1 MSELQLYLIIIG
13 AAIILLLLGF
23 NWFQDRRVRRRMQ
36 AQMPVIEQDP
46 LLGESFAPPGEARR
60 EPGLGGGLNP
70 GLSAANA
77 DASALNGGAEHPEA
91 AADEHGPD
99 PSTEIVIEITF
110 QGPMLGEDLLPL
122 LQPLRSAGR
131 KPARIFAQDVEGQLD
146 LHVRP
151 DGQYMSI
158 QLAVLLANRSGALS
172 AIEWSQIWNRAQS
185 LADQL
190 EASIEGPDQQHVL
203 DAASRLDDTCAAL
216 DTQVGLT
223 LLLGSMRPVS
233 EVTGAARTMGFVPF
247 SGGLVWLG
255 DYGLVCFTLSR
266 ADNESF
272 DAGMASVD
280 RLSLL
285 LDVPCSPVDTR
296 AFGKMAEVGF
306 ELARRIGG
314 ELVDDQLRPLQ
325 PGADVAIDEKLKTLY
340 AQLEAAGF
348 AAGSPRARCVF
359 A

>member
-1 MSELQLYLIIIG
+1 MSELQIYLIVIG
-13 AAIILLLLGF
+13 AAIIVLLLGF

-46 LLGESFAPPGEARR
+46 LLGDALAPGEIRR
-60 EPGLGGGLNP
+60 EPGLGGATATGVSV
-70 GLSAANA
+70 GGDALSL
-77 DASALNGGAEHPEA
+77 SAEHPEA
-91 AADEHGPD
+91 AADEQGPD
-99 PSTEIVIEITF
+99 PSTEVVIEITF
-110 QGPMLGEDLLPL
+110 QGPMLGEDLALL

-131 KPARIFAQDVEGQLD
+131 KAVRIFAQDTEGQLD
-146 LHVRP
+146 ARLRA
-151 DGQYMSI
+151 DGQYVSVH
-158 QLAVLLANRSGALS
+158 LAVLLANRTGALS
-172 AIEWSQIWNRAQS
+172 AIEWSQIWNRAQA

-190 EASIEGPDQQHVL
+190 EASIEGPDQQFVL

-233 EVTGAARTMGFVPF
+233 EVTSAAQSMGFVPYN
-247 SGGLVWLG
+247 GGLVWLG

-266 ADNESF
+266 ADAESL

-306 ELARRIGG
+306 ELARRVGG

-325 PGADVAIDEKLKTLY
+325 QGADVAIDDKLKTLY
-340 AQLEAAGF
+340 AQLEKAGF
-348 AAGSPRARCVF
+348 AAGSPRARRVF

>member
-1 MSELQLYLIIIG
+1 MSELQIYLIVIG
-13 AAIILLLLGF
+13 AAIIVLLLGF

-46 LLGESFAPPGEARR
+46 LLGESFAAGQARR
-60 EPGLGGGLNP
+60 EPGLGGGQTFAQE
-70 GLSAANA
+70 GE
-77 DASALNGGAEHPEA
+77 ASALNATHEHPDA
-91 AADEHGPD
+91 ATDDQGPD
-99 PSTEIVIEITF
+99 PSTEVVIEITF

-131 KPARIFAQDVEGQLD
+131 KSVRIFAQDAEGQLD
-146 LHVRP
+146 LRLHP
-151 DGQYMSI
+151 DGQYVSVH
-158 QLAVLLANRSGALS
+158 LAVLLANRSGALS

-190 EASIEGPDQQHVL
+190 ESNIEGPDQQHVL

-233 EVTGAARTMGFVPF
+233 EVTAAARGMGFIPF
-247 SGGLVWLG
+247 NGGLVWLG
-255 DYGLVCFTLSR
+255 DYGLVCFSLSR
-266 ADNESF
+266 ADAESF

-296 AFGKMAEVGF
+296 AFANMSEVGF

-325 PGADVAIDEKLKTLY
+325 PGAEVAIDEKLMTLY
-340 AQLEAAGF
+340 SQLEKAGF
-348 AAGSPRARCVF
+348 AAGSPRARRVF

>member
-1 MSELQLYLIIIG
+1 MSELQIYLIVIG

-46 LLGESFAPPGEARR
+46 LLSETFVAGEARR
-60 EPGLGGGLNP
+60 EPGLGGVQAFEQDGQ
-70 GLSAANA
+70 
-77 DASALNGGAEHPEA
+77 ASALSATSEHPDA
-91 AADEHGPD
+91 ANDDQGPD
-99 PSTEIVIEITF
+99 PSTEVVIEITF

-122 LQPLRSAGR
+122 LQALRSAGR
-131 KPARIFAQDVEGQLD
+131 KSVRIFAQDTEGQLD
-146 LHVRP
+146 VRLHGN
-151 DGQYMSI
+151 GQYVSVH
-158 QLAVLLANRSGALS
+158 LAVLLANRSGALS

-190 EASIEGPDQQHVL
+190 EANIEGPDQQHVL
-203 DAASRLDDTCAAL
+203 DAASRLDDACAAL

-233 EVTGAARTMGFVPF
+233 EVTAAARTMGFVPF
-247 SGGLVWLG
+247 NGGLVWLG
-255 DYGLVCFTLSR
+255 DYGLVCFSLSR
-266 ADNESF
+266 ADAESF

-296 AFGKMAEVGF
+296 AFAKMSEVGF

-325 PGADVAIDEKLKTLY
+325 PGAEVAIDEKLMTLY
-340 AQLEAAGF
+340 SQLEKAGF
-348 AAGSPRARCVF
+348 AAGSPRARRVF

>member
-1 MSELQLYLIIIG
+1 MSELQIYLIVIG
-13 AAIILLLLGF
+13 AAIIVLLLGF

-46 LLGESFAPPGEARR
+46 LLGDSLVAAGELRR
-60 EPGLGGGLNP
+60 EPGLGGVRVAIDDGLAH
-70 GLSAANA
+70 SVIHAAE
-77 DASALNGGAEHPEA
+77 EHPDA
-91 AADEHGPD
+91 ALDEQGPD
-99 PSTEIVIEITF
+99 PSTEVVIEITF
-110 QGPMLGEDLLPL
+110 QGPMLGEDLVPL
-122 LQPLRSAGR
+122 LQSLRSAGR
-131 KPARIFAQDVEGQLD
+131 KPVRIFAQDAEGQLD
-146 LHVRP
+146 ARLRL
-151 DGQYMSI
+151 DGQYVSVH
-158 QLAVLLANRSGALS
+158 LAVLLANRSGALS
-172 AIEWSQIWNRAQS
+172 AIEWSQIWNRAQGM
-185 LADQL
+185 ADQL
-190 EASIEGPDQQHVL
+190 ESTIEGPDQQFVL

-233 EVTGAARTMGFVPF
+233 EVTAAAVNMGFVPF
-247 SGGLVWLG
+247 NGGLVWLG

-266 ADNESF
+266 ADAESF

-306 ELARRIGG
+306 ELARRVGG

-340 AQLEAAGF
+340 AQLETAGF
-348 AAGSPRARCVF
+348 AAGSPRARRVF

>member
-1 MSELQLYLIIIG
+1 MSELQIYLIVIG

-36 AQMPVIEQDP
+36 AQMPIIEQDP
-46 LLGESFAPPGEARR
+46 LLGESLAPGEVRR
-60 EPGLGGGLNP
+60 EPGLGGVLEP
-70 GLSAANA
+70 GVGGKGSFLSEAP
-77 DASALNGGAEHPEA
+77 EHPEA
-91 AADEHGPD
+91 ATDEQGPD
-99 PSTEIVIEITF
+99 PSTEVVIEITF
-110 QGPMLGEDLLPL
+110 QGPMLGQDLAPL
-122 LQPLRSAGR
+122 LQSLRSAGR
-131 KPARIFAQDVEGQLD
+131 KAVRIFSQDIEGQLD
-146 LHVRP
+146 ARLRA
-151 DGQYMSI
+151 DAQYVSVH
-158 QLAVLLANRSGALS
+158 LAVLLANRSGALS
-172 AIEWSQIWNRAQS
+172 AIEWSQIWNRAQA

-203 DAASRLDDTCAAL
+203 DVASRLDDTCAGL

-233 EVTGAARTMGFVPF
+233 EVTSAAQSMGFVPYN
-247 SGGLVWLG
+247 GGLVWLG

-266 ADNESF
+266 ADAESL

-306 ELARRIGG
+306 ELARRVGG

-340 AQLEAAGF
+340 AQLETAGF
-348 AAGSPRARCVF
+348 AAGSPRARRVF

>member
-1 MSELQLYLIIIG
+1 MSELQIYLIVIG
-13 AAIILLLLGF
+13 AAIIALLLGF
-23 NWFQDRRVRRRMQ
+23 NWFQDLRVRRRMQ

-46 LLGESFAPPGEARR
+46 LLGESFAAGEARR
-60 EPGLGGGLNP
+60 EPGLGEVQSFAESGV
-70 GLSAANA
+70 S
-77 DASALNGGAEHPEA
+77 SALSTTNEHPESA
-91 AADEHGPD
+91 VDDQGPD
-99 PSTEIVIEITF
+99 PSTEVVIEITF

-131 KPARIFAQDVEGQLD
+131 KLVRIFAQDIEGQLD
-146 LHVRP
+146 LRLHA
-151 DGQYMSI
+151 DGQYVSVH
-158 QLAVLLANRSGALS
+158 LAVLLANRSGALS

-190 EASIEGPDQQHVL
+190 ESTIEGPDQQHVL
-203 DAASRLDDTCAAL
+203 DAASRLDDACAAL

-233 EVTGAARTMGFVPF
+233 EVTTAAQSMGFV
-247 SGGLVWLG
+247 SVNGGLAWLG
-255 DYGLVCFTLSR
+255 DYGLVCFSLSR
-266 ADNESF
+266 ADAESF

-296 AFGKMAEVGF
+296 AFAKMAEVGF

-325 PGADVAIDEKLKTLY
+325 SGAEVAIDEKLMTLY
-340 AQLEAAGF
+340 SQLEKAGF
-348 AAGSPRARCVF
+348 AAGSPRARRVF

>member
-1 MSELQLYLIIIG
+1 MSELQIYLIVIG
-13 AAIILLLLGF
+13 AAIILLLIGF

-46 LLGESFAPPGEARR
+46 LLGESFAAPGGARR
-60 EPGLGGGLNP
+60 EPGLGGVSVALDDGVAL
-70 GLSAANA
+70 
-77 DASALNGGAEHPEA
+77 SALNPEQEHPDA
-91 AADEHGPD
+91 AFDEQGPD
-99 PSTEIVIEITF
+99 PSTEVVIEITF
-110 QGPMLGEDLLPL
+110 QGPMLGEDLFPL

-131 KPARIFAQDVEGQLD
+131 KSVRIFAQDTEGHLD
-146 LHVRP
+146 AHLRLEA
-151 DGQYMSI
+151 QYVSAH
-158 QLAVLLANRSGALS
+158 LAVLLANRSGALS
-172 AIEWSQIWNRAQS
+172 AIEWSQIWNRAQA

-190 EASIEGPDQQHVL
+190 ESSIEGPDQQYVI

-223 LLLGSMRPVS
+223 LLLGSMRAVS
-233 EVTGAARTMGFVPF
+233 EVTAAARSMGFVPF
-247 SGGLVWLG
+247 DGGLVWLG
-255 DYGLVCFTLSR
+255 DYGLVCFRLSR
-266 ADNESF
+266 ADAESF

-296 AFGKMAEVGF
+296 AFGKMVEVGF
-306 ELARRIGG
+306 ELARRVGG

-325 PGADVAIDEKLKTLY
+325 PGSEVAIDEKLKTLY
-340 AQLEAAGF
+340 SQLEKAGF
-348 AAGSPRARCVF
+348 SAGSPRARRVF

>member
-1 MSELQLYLIIIG
+1 MSELQIYLIVIG
-13 AAIILLLLGF
+13 AAIIVLLLGF

-46 LLGESFAPPGEARR
+46 LLGESFSAGEARR
-60 EPGLGGGLNP
+60 EPGLGGAQTFAQDGQ
-70 GLSAANA
+70 
-77 DASALNGGAEHPEA
+77 ASALSATHEHPDA
-91 AADEHGPD
+91 ATDDQGPD
-99 PSTEIVIEITF
+99 PSTEVVIEITF

-122 LQPLRSAGR
+122 LQPLRNAGR
-131 KPARIFAQDVEGQLD
+131 KFVRIFAQDTEGQLD
-146 LHVRP
+146 LRLHAS
-151 DGQYMSI
+151 GQYVSVH
-158 QLAVLLANRSGALS
+158 LAVLLANRSGALS

-190 EASIEGPDQQHVL
+190 ECNIEGPDQQHVL

-233 EVTGAARTMGFVPF
+233 EVTAAARGMGFVPF
-247 SGGLVWLG
+247 NGGLVWMG
-255 DYGLVCFTLSR
+255 DYGLVCFSLSR
-266 ADNESF
+266 ADAESF

-296 AFGKMAEVGF
+296 AFAKMSEVGF
-306 ELARRIGG
+306 ELARRVGG

-325 PGADVAIDEKLKTLY
+325 PGAEVAIDEKLMTLY
-340 AQLEAAGF
+340 SQLEKAGF
-348 AAGSPRARCVF
+348 AAGSPRARRVF

>member
-1 MSELQLYLIIIG
+1 MSELQIYLIVIG
-13 AAIILLLLGF
+13 AAIIVLLLGF

-46 LLGESFAPPGEARR
+46 LLGESFAAGEARR
-60 EPGLGGGLNP
+60 EPGLGGAQ
-70 GLSAANA
+70 SFSQ
-77 DASALNGGAEHPEA
+77 ASAVSALSLANQHPDA
-91 AADEHGPD
+91 AADEQGPD
-99 PSTEIVIEITF
+99 PSTEVVIEITF

-131 KPARIFAQDVEGQLD
+131 KAVRVFAQDTEGQLD
-146 LHVRP
+146 LRLHAG
-151 DGQYMSI
+151 GQYVAVHI
-158 QLAVLLANRSGALS
+158 AVLLANRSGALS

-190 EASIEGPDQQHVL
+190 ESNIEGPDQQDVL

-223 LLLGSMRPVS
+223 LLLGSMRSVS
-233 EVTGAARTMGFVPF
+233 EVTAAAQAMGFVPF
-247 SGGLVWLG
+247 NGGLVWLG
-255 DYGLVCFTLSR
+255 DYGLVCFSLSR
-266 ADNESF
+266 ADAESF

-280 RLSLL
+280 RLSML

-296 AFGKMAEVGF
+296 AFAKMSEVGF

-325 PGADVAIDEKLKTLY
+325 HGGEVAIDEKLMTLY
-340 AQLEAAGF
+340 SQLEKAGF
-348 AAGSPRARCVF
+348 AAGSPRTRRIFV
-359 A
+359 

>member
-1 MSELQLYLIIIG
+1 MSELQISLIVIG
-13 AAIILLLLGF
+13 AAIIVVLLGF
-23 NWFQDRRVRRRMQ
+23 NWFQDYRVRRRMQ
-36 AQMPVIEQDP
+36 AQAPVIEQDP
-46 LLGESFAPPGEARR
+46 LLGESFAAAEARR
-60 EPGLGGGLNP
+60 EPGLGGGQSFAQP
-70 GLSAANA
+70 DAAASLSAIN
-77 DASALNGGAEHPEA
+77 DHPDV
-91 AADEHGPD
+91 AADEQGPD
-99 PSTEIVIEITF
+99 PSTEVVIEITF

-131 KPARIFAQDVEGQLD
+131 KAVRIFAQDIEGQLD
-146 LHVRP
+146 LRLHAN
-151 DGQYMSI
+151 GQYVAVH
-158 QLAVLLANRSGALS
+158 LAVLLANRSGALS

-190 EASIEGPDQQHVL
+190 ESNIEGPDQQFVL

-233 EVTGAARTMGFVPF
+233 EVTAAAQGMGFVPF
-247 SGGLVWLG
+247 NGGLVWLG
-255 DYGLVCFTLSR
+255 DYGLVCFSLSR
-266 ADNESF
+266 ADAESF
-272 DAGMASVD
+272 DAGMASLD

-296 AFGKMAEVGF
+296 AFAKMSEIGF

-325 PGADVAIDEKLKTLY
+325 PGAEVSIDEKLMTLY
-340 AQLEAAGF
+340 SQLEKAGF
-348 AAGSPRARCVF
+348 AAGSPRTRRVF
-359 A
+359 V

>member
-1 MSELQLYLIIIG
+1 MSELQIYLIMIG
-13 AAIILLLLGF
+13 AAIIILLLGF
-23 NWFQDRRVRRRMQ
+23 NWFQDLRVRRRMQ

-46 LLGESFAPPGEARR
+46 LLGESSLGGEVRR
-60 EPGLGGGLNP
+60 EPGLGGVQSFGE
-70 GLSAANA
+70 A
-77 DASALNGGAEHPEA
+77 GGSSMLHESHAHPESS
-91 AADEHGPD
+91 ADDQGPD
-99 PSTEIVIEITF
+99 PSTEVVIEIAF

-131 KPARIFAQDVEGQLD
+131 KPVRIFAQDIEGQLD
-146 LHVRP
+146 LRLQAG
-151 DGQYMSI
+151 GQYACVH
-158 QLAVLLANRSGALS
+158 LAVLLANRSGALS
-172 AIEWSQIWNRAQS
+172 AIEWSQIWNRTQS

-190 EASIEGPDQQHVL
+190 ESTIEGPDQQYVL

-233 EVTGAARTMGFVPF
+233 EVTSAAKSMGFVPF
-247 SGGLVWLG
+247 NGGLAWLG
-255 DYGLVCFTLSR
+255 DYGLVCFSLSR
-266 ADNESF
+266 ADAESF

-280 RLSLL
+280 RLSML

-296 AFGKMAEVGF
+296 AFAKMTEVGF

-325 PGADVAIDEKLKTLY
+325 PGAEVAIDEKLMTLY
-340 AQLEAAGF
+340 AQLEKAGF
-348 AAGSPRARCVF
+348 AAGSPRARRVF

>member
-1 MSELQLYLIIIG
+1 MSELQIYLIVIG
-13 AAIILLLLGF
+13 AAIIILLLGF
-23 NWFQDRRVRRRMQ
+23 NWFQDLRVRRRMQ

-46 LLGESFAPPGEARR
+46 LLGESSLGGEARR
-60 EPGLGGGLNP
+60 EPGLGGAQSFAQAG
-70 GLSAANA
+70 GT
-77 DASALNGGAEHPEA
+77 SALNGTHEHPESA
-91 AADEHGPD
+91 TDEQGPD
-99 PSTEIVIEITF
+99 PSTEVVIEIAF

-131 KPARIFAQDVEGQLD
+131 KPVRIFAQDIEGQLD
-146 LHVRP
+146 WRLQAA
-151 DGQYMSI
+151 GQYACVH
-158 QLAVLLANRSGALS
+158 LAVLLANRSGALS

-190 EASIEGPDQQHVL
+190 ESTIEGPDQQYVL

-233 EVTGAARTMGFVPF
+233 EVITAAKSMGFVPF
-247 SGGLVWLG
+247 NGGLAWLG
-255 DYGLVCFTLSR
+255 DYGLVCFSLSR
-266 ADNESF
+266 ADAESF

-280 RLSLL
+280 RLSML

-296 AFGKMAEVGF
+296 AFAKMTEVGF

-325 PGADVAIDEKLKTLY
+325 PGAEMVIDEKLMTLY
-340 AQLEAAGF
+340 VQLEKAGF
-348 AAGSPRARCVF
+348 AAGSPRARRVF